1 MMKRAHLLVKG
12 LVQGVFYR
20 SSARQVARQ
29 LGLTGWVKNLPDGRV
44 EIIVEG
50 AEEKIEEFI
59 KWCWKGPPS
68 AVVENV
74 DVSYSEALGEFD
86 DFSIR
91 Y

>member
-1 MMKRAHLLVKG
+1 MIKRAHILVKG

-20 SSARQVARQ
+20 STACQVGRQ

-50 AEEKIEEFI
+50 EQEKIEEFI

-68 AVVENV
+68 ARVDNV
-74 DVSYSEALGEFD
+74 DVSYFEAFGEFN
-86 DFSIR
+86 DFSIV